1 MRRFIEGEG
10 RDQVMLLPECLDDYI
25 GEDNPVRVVDVFV
38 DELDLAE
45 LGFGGTA
52 PAATGRPSYHPSV
65 LLKIY
70 IYGYL
75 NRIPS
80 SRRLEREAQRN
91 VELMWLTGRL
101 APDFKTIADFRRDH
115 GKGIRNV
122 CKRFVDMCRQF
133 NLFSQAIVAID
144 GSKFKAVN
152 NRDKNFTPH
161 KLEQRMKQIDESIE
175 RYLNALETAD
185 RTQPTEV
192 EAKTKD
198 LKGKLA
204 KLKQQMRYLQE
215 IGRRLKQQPDEQLSL
230 TDPDSRSMAT
240 SGRGT
245 GMVGYN
251 VQAAVD
257 TKHHLIVAHEVT
269 NQGHDRTQLANMAV
283 QSRDAIGVEALQV
296 IADRGY
302 FKGPEI
308 LKCEEAGI
316 TAFVPKTMTSDNK
329 AKGLYDKRDF
339 VYIAEDNAY
348 RCPAGESLP
357 CRHSSME
364 DGLKIDSY
372 YNASACKRCVIK
384 AQCTTAKER
393 RVRRWEH
400 EGVLDKMQNR
410 LDRNPG
416 KMKQRRCT
424 VEHVFGTLKFWMG
437 SAHFLMRRLKH
448 VGTEMSLHVLAYNL
462 RRVLNI
468 LGVAEMMK
476 AIRKVAA

>member
-1 MRRFIEGEG
+1 MKRFIEGES
-10 RDQVMLLPECLDDYI
+10 RNQITLMPACLDDYI
-25 GEDNPVRVVDVFV
+25 DADNPVRVIDLFV
-38 DELDLAE
+38 DELDLVE
-45 LGFGGTA
+45 LGFDSTVA
-52 PAATGRPSYHPSV
+52 AATGRPGYHPAL

-70 IYGYL
+70 LYGYL
-75 NRIPS
+75 NRIQS
-80 SRRLEREAQRN
+80 SRRLERETQRN
-91 VELMWLTGRL
+91 VELMWLTGQL
-101 APDFKTIADFRRDH
+101 SPDFKTIADFRHDN

-122 CKRFVDMCRQF
+122 CKRFVALCRQL
-133 NLFSQAIVAID
+133 NLFSQAVVAID

-175 RYLNALETAD
+175 RYLNALDTAD
-185 RTQPTEV
+185 RTQPADL
-192 EAKTKD
+192 EARTTH
-198 LKGKLA
+198 LQA
-204 KLKQQMRYLQE
+204 KLVKLKKQMHYLRDIEQQ
-215 IGRRLKQQPDEQLSL
+215 LKQQPDKQLSQ
-230 TDPDSRSMAT
+230 TDPDARSMAT

-251 VQAAVD
+251 VQTAVD

-269 NQGHDRTQLANMAV
+269 NLGHDRTQLSKMAL
-283 QSRDAIGVEALQV
+283 QSREALGSEDMEV

-308 LKCEEAGI
+308 LKCVEAGI
-316 TAFVPKTMTSDNK
+316 TPSVPKTMTSDNK

-339 VYIAEDNAY
+339 VYIEADNEY
-348 RCPAGESLP
+348 RCPAGNRLIYH
-357 CRHSSME
+357 HSSME
-364 DGLKIDSY
+364 DGMKINSY
-372 YNASACKRCVIK
+372 YTSACHHCELK
-384 AQCTTAKER
+384 AQCTTGKER

-400 EGVLDKMQNR
+400 EGVLDAMQNR

-437 SAHFLMRRLKH
+437 SAHFLMKTLKH

-462 RRVLNI
+462 RRVINI
-468 LGVAEMMK
+468 LGVEKLMRS
-476 AIRKVAA
+476 IRILAV